1 MAINFPNSPT
11 LNAIYSYNGRTWTWD
26 GSAWTLVNVAQIGII
41 TVTGG
46 GGGESYWAQS
56 TLGIHTRSNVG
67 IATTNPTQVFQVGTG
82 SSVIVI
88 DRQGDLGI
96 GTTNPSQPFQ
106 VGSGSSIIVID
117 GQGDLGIGT
126 TNPSTKLQV
135 QGDANISG
143 VLTVSNGFV
152 SGAPVTLTGQ
162 PFFRNQPFI
171 STDYSIGTSFN
182 EMSIGPITV
191 NSGVTV
197 TVESGAVWTIV

>member
-1 MAINFPNSPT
+1 MTINFPSSPS

-26 GSAWTLVNVAQIGII
+26 GVAWTLVNVAQIGII

-56 TLGIHTRSNVG
+56 TLGIHTL
-67 IATTNPTQVFQVGTG
+67 
-82 SSVIVI
+82 SSV
-88 DRQGDLGI
+88 GI
-96 GTTNPSQPFQ
+96 GTTNPFA
-106 VGSGSSIIVID
+106 
-117 GQGDLGIGT
+117 
-126 TNPSTKLQV
+126 KLEV
-135 QGDANISG
+135 RGDANVSG
-143 VLTVSNGFV
+143 VLTVSDGFV
-152 SGAPVTLTGQ
+152 SGGSITLTGQ

-197 TVESGAVWTIV
+197 TVESGAIWTIV

>member
-82 SSVIVI
+82 SSVVVI
-88 DRQGDLGI
+88 DSIGEVGI
-96 GTTNPSQPFQ
+96 GTINPS
-106 VGSGSSIIVID
+106 V
-117 GQGDLGIGT
+117 
-126 TNPSTKLQV
+126 KLQV

>member
-1 MAINFPNSPT
+1 MPINFPNSPS

-26 GSAWTLVNVAQIGII
+26 GSAWTLVNVFPQSGII
-41 TVTGG
+41 TVSGG
-46 GGGESYWAQS
+46 VQYWDKAI
-56 TLGIHTRSNVG
+56 LGINTLSNVG
-67 IATTNPTQVFQVGTG
+67 IATTNPIQVFQVGAG
-82 SSVIVI
+82 SSVVVI
-88 DRQGDLGI
+88 DNMGE
-96 GTTNPSQPFQ
+96 
-106 VGSGSSIIVID
+106 
-117 GQGDLGIGT
+117 LGIGT

-143 VLTVSNGFV
+143 VLTVGS
-152 SGAPVTLTGQ
+152 VTLSGQ

-197 TVESGAVWTIV
+197 TVESGAVWTII